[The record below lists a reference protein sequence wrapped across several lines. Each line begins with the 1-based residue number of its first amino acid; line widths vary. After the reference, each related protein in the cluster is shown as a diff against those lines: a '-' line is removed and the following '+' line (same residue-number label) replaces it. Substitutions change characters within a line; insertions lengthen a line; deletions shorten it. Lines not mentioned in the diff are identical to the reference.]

1 MARFKEAQWRSD
13 WGGSR
18 YILVAMAIAGAVAY
32 GYVDNQIRYWIYYSY
47 FVVGGILF
55 LFFSKMTTMVNEHE
69 LRISI
74 GVIPIP
80 RYRLPLSQVAST
92 EKLDFARHEEINK
105 YFHRVQA
112 LRKFWTGN
120 KMGVA
125 VILRSG
131 RTVMI
136 GSRSPNRLMQALGAP
151 DATAPLSTSSP
162 EY

>member
-13 WGGSR
+13 WGGFR
-18 YILVAMAIAGAVAY
+18 YILVSLAIAVAVAH
-32 GYVDNQIRYWIYYSY
+32 GYVDNQIRYLINYS
-47 FVVGGILF
+47 FLSVSGILF
-55 LFFSKMTTMVNEHE
+55 LLFSRMTIVVDEHE

-80 RYRLPLSQVAST
+80 RYRLPLFQVAST
-92 EKLDFARHEEINK
+92 EKLDFERHAEIDK

-112 LRKFWTGN
+112 LHKFWTGN
-120 KMGVA
+120 KLGVA

-151 DATAPLSTSSP
+151 DATAPLTTSSS

>member
-1 MARFKEAQWRSD
+1 MARFKEVQWRSD

-18 YILVAMAIAGAVAY
+18 YILVALAVAGAVAH
-32 GYVDNQIRYWIYYSY
+32 GYVDNQIRYWIYSSY
-47 FVVGGILF
+47 LVAGGILF
-55 LFFSKMTTMVNEHE
+55 LLFSKMTTVVNDRE

-80 RYRLPLSQVAST
+80 RYRLPLHQVAST
-92 EKLDFARHEEINK
+92 EKLDFARHAEIDK

-112 LRKFWTGN
+112 LHKFWTGN

-136 GSRSPNRLMQALGAP
+136 GSRSPNRLMQALDGP
-151 DATAPLSTSSP
+151 DATAPISTSSS

>member
-32 GYVDNQIRYWIYYSY
+32 GYVDNQIRYWIYNSY

-55 LFFSKMTTMVNEHE
+55 LFFSKMTTVVNEQE

-80 RYRLPLSQVAST
+80 RYRLPISQVAST
-92 EKLDFARHEEINK
+92 EKLDFARHAEIDK
-105 YFHRVQA
+105 YFHRVRA
-112 LRKFWTGN
+112 LHKYWTGN

-151 DATAPLSTSSP
+151 DATPTISTSSP